1 MLVFFFFLVTILSIN
16 KMVYI
21 TLVTGSFGFCGVRE
35 QTLHLRYRIFLK
47 KFAETSLCKLV
58 LLLLLPSFEGFL

>member
-16 KMVYI
+16 IMVYI
-21 TLVTGSFGFCGVRE
+21 TLVTGSFGFCGE
-35 QTLHLRYRIFLK
+35 GNKRYIFDIGFFK

-58 LLLLLPSFEGFL
+58 LLLLLPSFE